1 MAPSA
6 GSADGMAVTIGKVML
21 VAEMEGVKQTV
32 KKGWTAMA
40 ARGGAAM
47 LVTQIRALANAAAR
61 KALENAGKKSLEN
74 SVFKTYSNKLAGI
87 SLKIPRQGHSRVWRR
102 CRRLV

>member
-1 MAPSA
+1 MALA
-6 GSADGMAVTIGKVML
+6 IGKVML

-47 LVTQIRALANAAAR
+47 LVTQIRALANVAAR
-61 KALENAGKKSLEN
+61 KALENAGKSIEQCF
-74 SVFKTYSNKLAGI
+74 SKTYSSKLARI
-87 SLKIPRQGHSRVWRR
+87 SLKIPQQGYSRIWRR